1 MKKGTKIIGAGIGL
15 AAIAAAGAY
24 FFAGKRGAKNRAKI
38 ADWAENMKEE
48 VLEKMKD
55 LKEIN
60 QEAYENLVDEVAVKY
75 LKLSKVSSSELKRVT
90 NEVKKAWTQIAKQV
104 A

>member
-1 MKKGTKIIGAGIGL
+1 MEKKTKIIGAGIGL

-24 FFAGKRGAKNRAKI
+24 FFAGKRGAKNRAKV
-38 ADWAENMKEE
+38 ADWAENMKED

-55 LKEIN
+55 LKDIN
-60 QEAYENLVDEVAVKY
+60 QEAYERLVDETADRYRKM
-75 LKLSKVSSSELKRVT
+75 SKASASEFKHVT
-90 NEVKKAWTQIAKQV
+90 SEVKKAWTHISKQL